1 MKMYHATSPTNARDI
16 LTNGLEVDAA
26 GEAGYTQVYAQWA
39 DQLYGMRPVFLSI
52 KKGKF
57 AGIPLLVDTTGIP
70 LVADLAAIAD
80 LGDEPPSMEDGEL
93 IWWDGMGPPE
103 LSSIS
108 SDGAVGI
115 ESLLIPGSKEAELA
129 IRVTG
134 TAAVLEDIPPDRIK
148 IATYNEASLREYI
161 REVLNEEVGRQ
172 TVGSVL
178 DALGV
183 IKDVDD
189 EAQRKERMKQLAK
202 KIGWEMVKFIPVV
215 GKGIKMAKTIG
226 DIYKLAKDTPDDLAT
241 KDNVVLD
248 MLDVDDKYQQ
258 MLDDRLEAAFDEVV
272 IPWLESLP
280 PDAPLPD
287 MNDKLEAWVNQNFD
301 ERGIHGAAG
310 GDSVM
315 KQENIELSLRQCVKT
330 MLETGE
336 LGRQIFSDRAPL
348 GRHMGSERDTEL
360 EGEIWTALWGHLQG
374 LSSKVPTNL
383 LDAMVSFS
391 KDPAYNDVFILHTS
405 GDAYRG
411 MEVSQE
417 YLDEHAPGWKEATW
431 PTSKLYWQWSD
442 VIPVDFEYQ
451 NRNESRT
458 VSSWT
463 PSRDVAEQFGRAG
476 HGMVGVVL
484 IADSATNTFLDLKE
498 LYRFDRLD
506 DFHWEE
512 EIVGFGSIRVKG
524 IKILKKLGG
533 FG

>member
-1 MKMYHATSPTNARDI
+1 MNSLQLSINGHMLQAELASTNESRSRGLMYREGLGPDHGMLFMFPDVDYRSFWMKDTAIPLSIAYLSESGVIINIERMMPFSHISVQSTSPAAYA
-16 LTNGLEVDAA
+16 LEVNA
-26 GEAGYTQVYAQWA
+26 GWFDKHGITFGDKV
-39 DQLYGMRPVFLSI
+39 
-52 KKGKF
+52 
-57 AGIPLLVDTTGIP
+57 AGIPSSEIMTEHMLRKYVRTLF
-70 LVADLAAIAD
+70 
-80 LGDEPPSMEDGEL
+80 EDGEL
-93 IWWDGMGPPE
+93 
-103 LSSIS
+103 
-108 SDGAVGI
+108 
-115 ESLLIPGSKEAELA
+115 
-129 IRVTG
+129 
-134 TAAVLEDIPPDRIK
+134 
-148 IATYNEASLREYI
+148 
-161 REVLNEEVGRQ
+161 GRK
-172 TVGSVL
+172 V
-178 DALGV
+178 
-183 IKDVDD
+183 
-189 EAQRKERMKQLAK
+189 
-202 KIGWEMVKFIPVV
+202 
-215 GKGIKMAKTIG
+215 
-226 DIYKLAKDTPDDLAT
+226 
-241 KDNVVLD
+241 
-248 MLDVDDKYQQ
+248 
-258 MLDDRLEAAFDEVV
+258 
-272 IPWLESLP
+272 
-280 PDAPLPD
+280 
-287 MNDKLEAWVNQNFD
+287 
-301 ERGIHGAAG
+301 
-310 GDSVM
+310 
-315 KQENIELSLRQCVKT
+315 
-330 MLETGE
+330 
-336 LGRQIFSDRAPL
+336 FSDRAPM

-417 YLDEHAPGWKEATW
+417 YLDEHAPSWREATW
-431 PTSKLYWQWSD
+431 SSSKLYWQWSD

>member
-1 MKMYHATSPTNARDI
+1 MN
-16 LTNGLEVDAA
+16 L
-26 GEAGYTQVYAQWA
+26 
-39 DQLYGMRPVFLSI
+39 
-52 KKGKF
+52 
-57 AGIPLLVDTTGIP
+57 
-70 LVADLAAIAD
+70 
-80 LGDEPPSMEDGEL
+80 
-93 IWWDGMGPPE
+93 
-103 LSSIS
+103 
-108 SDGAVGI
+108 
-115 ESLLIPGSKEAELA
+115 
-129 IRVTG
+129 
-134 TAAVLEDIPPDRIK
+134 
-148 IATYNEASLREYI
+148 LREYI
-161 REVLNEEVGRQ
+161 REMLIEQNVLAQGMCFPFAYQKAEEWFEQYYTPPLDPDEDGEKHPNLNDKSKFKVVHGTVTDKWKNPPQPIVHAWVEMGDLVFDDQ
-172 TVGSVL
+172 TQHTKPN
-178 DALGV
+178 GV
-183 IKDVDD
+183 EKEFYYDMYQPEPYREFTAS
-189 EAQRKERMKQLAK
+189 EAITNCIMK
-202 KIGWEMVKFIPVV
+202 GGEGPW
-215 GKGIKMAKTIG
+215 
-226 DIYKLAKDTPDDLAT
+226 DDDLYA
-241 KDNVVLD
+241 V
-248 MLDVDDKYQQ
+248 MQ
-258 MLDDRLEAAFDEVV
+258 DRDAWMNEA
-272 IPWLESLP
+272 
-280 PDAPLPD
+280 
-287 MNDKLEAWVNQNFD
+287 
-301 ERGIHGAAG
+301 
-310 GDSVM
+310 
-315 KQENIELSLRQCVKT
+315 
-330 MLETGE
+330 GE
-336 LGRQIFSDRAPL
+336 LGRQIFSDRAPM

-383 LDAMVSFS
+383 LDAMISFS

-411 MEVSQE
+411 LEVSQE

>member
-115 ESLLIPGSKEAELA
+115 ESLLIPGSKEAKLA

-183 IKDVDD
+183 IKGVDD

-248 MLDVDDKYQQ
+248 MLDIDDKYQQ

-310 GDSVM
+310 GV
-315 KQENIELSLRQCVKT
+315 QENVELSLRQYVRT
-330 MLETGE
+330 MLESGE
-336 LGRQIFSDRAPL
+336 LGRQVFADRAPM
-348 GRHMGSERDTEL
+348 GRHMGSEKDTEL
-360 EGEIWTALWGHLQG
+360 EERIWTALYRHLHG
-374 LSSKVPTNL
+374 LNSKIPQNL
-383 LDAMVSFS
+383 LDAIVSFS

-411 MEVSQE
+411 LEVSQE

-431 PTSKLYWQWSD
+431 PTSKLHWQWSD

-463 PSRDVAEQFGRAG
+463 PSRDVAEQFGQAG